1 MFYEFRLL
9 KRFPMVQ
16 GSPRT
21 VSVTRTSTDPS
32 RFLAT
37 HSYSAVS
44 SFWALLIL
52 REPLD
57 RLDKRWRPCRGRP
70 CRDHSTAGVGS
81 PSAWQL
87 STTVVPASTTVSAGS
102 TLIVGAPED
111 GKRHLLNSSGCAH
124 EIQKD
129 TKANQS
135 EAECSHDSNLLIHY
149 ISIF

>member
-1 MFYEFRLL
+1 MFYKFQLYFLFNEREE
-9 KRFPMVQ
+9 KKFPLMQ

-21 VSVTRTSTDPS
+21 VNVTLTSTDPS

-57 RLDKRWRPCRGRP
+57 SLDKRSRPCRGRP
-70 CRDHSTAGVGS
+70 CRDHSMVGVGS

-87 STTVVPASTTVSAGS
+87 STMVVPASTTVSAGS
-102 TLIVGAPED
+102 TVMVGAPE
-111 GKRHLLNSSGCAH
+111 GRKTHLVNSSDFAH

-129 TKANQS
+129 TRQKSSRMQP
-135 EAECSHDSNLLIHY
+135 C
-149 ISIF
+149 F